1 MTNIIL
7 ADDHHIVRQGLRHL
21 LEAEADFCIV
31 GEAADGLETVEM
43 VEQLQPDI
51 LVLDLMMPGLGGLDV
66 TRQVKQRVPDTS
78 VIILSMYSTEAYVME
93 ALKNGASGYVLK
105 KSTGDDLVRAV
116 REVTAGRRYL
126 SPPLSELAIE
136 AYVKK
141 ANQPEQDAYELLTDR
156 EREVFHLVAEGHTS
170 SEIAARLSISSR
182 TVEMHRSNLMRKLDL
197 DNQTELI
204 RYAIRRGILPLGG
217 GES

>member
-1 MTNIIL
+1 MVDIVL

-21 LEAEADFCIV
+21 LEAEADFHIV
-31 GEAADGLETVEM
+31 GEAADGLEAVEM

-66 TRQVKQRVPDTS
+66 TRQVKQRVPDTN
-78 VIILSMYSTEAYVME
+78 VIILSMYSTEAYVLE
-93 ALKNGASGYVLK
+93 ALKNGAFGYVLK

-136 AYVKK
+136 AYIQK
-141 ANQPEQDAYELLTDR
+141 ANQPEQDSYELLTDR

-170 SEIAARLSISSR
+170 AEIADRLSISSR

-197 DNQTELI
+197 DNQTELV
-204 RYAIRRGILPLGG
+204 RYAIRRGILPLDE
-217 GES
+217 ES